1 MNKVKKNQYL
11 NIFKN
16 TYRVHIVFEKSL
28 LSGFLLGE
36 VFAFDSED
44 AEPIRKSGG
53 PLDFDIQD
61 DIKADIEVPSA
72 HDITSEAL
80 IEALESC
87 DKIGK
92 LSEGNI
98 SQVAS
103 ESVIWLAH
111 RLGPVLTAKYLSK
124 NLLKMLNL
132 CYVGAKSS
140 LIVNDIKQQDFIIRV
155 QSVSKTQ
162 GDILAHNVSDYL
174 CHYLSYL

>member
-1 MNKVKKNQYL
+1 MSDF
-11 NIFKN
+11 I
-16 TYRVHIVFEKSL
+16 
-28 LSGFLLGE
+28 LGE

-92 LSEGNI
+92 LRCEIFGFF
-98 SQVAS
+98 
-103 ESVIWLAH
+103 L
-111 RLGPVLTAKYLSK
+111 LSFPQNERK
-124 NLLKMLNL
+124 
-132 CYVGAKSS
+132 
-140 LIVNDIKQQDFIIRV
+140 IF
-155 QSVSKTQ
+155 
-162 GDILAHNVSDYL
+162 
-174 CHYLSYL
+174 

>member
-1 MNKVKKNQYL
+1 MVKNLSNSQKHQILDQFFDLIGLITTFLICNVSHNL
-11 NIFKN
+11 NDI
-16 TYRVHIVFEKSL
+16 EQL
-28 LSGFLLGE
+28 GF
-36 VFAFDSED
+36 S
-44 AEPIRKSGG
+44 
-53 PLDFDIQD
+53 
-61 DIKADIEVPSA
+61 IEVPSA
-72 HDITSEAL
+72 HDMTSEAL

-140 LIVNDIKQQDFIIRV
+140 FIVNDIKQQDFIIRV
-155 QSVSKTQ
+155 QSISKTQ
-162 GDILAHNVSDYL
+162 GDILAHNVSFFY
-174 CHYLSYL
+174 

>member
-1 MNKVKKNQYL
+1 MGVNSFLV
-11 NIFKN
+11 
-16 TYRVHIVFEKSL
+16 KSL
-28 LSGFLLGE
+28 LSDFILGE
-36 VFAFDSED
+36 VFAFDSEE

-53 PLDFDIQD
+53 SVDFDIQD

-162 GDILAHNVSDYL
+162 GDILAHNVSD
-174 CHYLSYL
+174 